1 MSGFNMVFKR
11 YEKKYMLTKE
21 QYEKF
26 RETADNYMKVDEYGL
41 STICNIYYDT
51 DAYDLIRNSIEKPVY
66 KEKIRLRSY
75 GVPTDKSTVFL
86 ELKKKYKGIVY
97 KRREAM
103 TLTEAYQCVENLDM
117 GERKDQISQEIDY
130 FLKMYR
136 PVPKVFL
143 AYDRIAMFGIEDHD
157 FRITFDFNIRSR
169 NTEIDLR
176 EGDQGELLF
185 EDGRVLMELMVSGA
199 YPFWLIELLEDC
211 EIYPVSFSKYGTV
224 YKRILLQKNVA
235 VYPSDVY
242 SSEKLNLCNNIIIN

>member
-143 AYDRIAMFGIEDHD
+143 AYDRIAMFGIEDHA

-169 NTEIDLR
+169 NT
-176 EGDQGELLF
+176 
-185 EDGRVLMELMVSGA
+185 
-199 YPFWLIELLEDC
+199 
-211 EIYPVSFSKYGTV
+211 
-224 YKRILLQKNVA
+224 
-235 VYPSDVY
+235 
-242 SSEKLNLCNNIIIN
+242 